1 MSRIYK
7 RGNLWYLDFEHNG
20 KRQRKSLGTR
30 SKAMAELALKDMDV
44 KIARQSLDLGPTE
57 KMNFDDFAKKFFGL
71 VRGTKF
77 HKVIQKVS

>member
-44 KIARQSLDLGPTE
+44 KIARQSLDLGPIE
-57 KMNFDDFAKKFFGL
+57 KMNFDDFAKKFL
-71 VRGTKF
+71 D
-77 HKVIQKVS
+77 